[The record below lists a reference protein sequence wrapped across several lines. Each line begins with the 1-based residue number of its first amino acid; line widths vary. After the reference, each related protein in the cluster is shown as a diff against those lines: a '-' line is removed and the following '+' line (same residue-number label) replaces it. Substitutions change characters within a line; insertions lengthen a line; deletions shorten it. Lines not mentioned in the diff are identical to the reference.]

1 MELLIKETL
10 EKFLDVLGISYTGV
24 KISKESETAY
34 YAQIEAENSSL
45 LIGWHGETIGALQHL
60 LKCLLWKQGI
70 DNKTQV
76 VVDVD
81 GYKKRQEE
89 SVVKLAER
97 KAEYAIETQR
107 EVKLPPMN
115 PYFRRVV
122 HMHLANSDKYKDVVV
137 TESVGSDTDRA
148 IKIIPK

>member
-24 KISKESETAY
+24 KISKENDNTY

-70 DNKTQV
+70 DSKTQV
-76 VVDVD
+76 VLDVD

-89 SVVKLAER
+89 SVIRLAER
-97 KAEYAIETQR
+97 KAEYAIESQR
-107 EVKLPPMN
+107 GIKLPPMN
-115 PYFRRVV
+115 PYFRRII
-122 HMHLANSDKYKDVVV
+122 HMHLANSDKYKDTVM
-137 TESVGSDTDRA
+137 TESVGADDDRA
-148 IKIIPK
+148 VKIIPK